1 MRAEVETEKKE
12 TRTCSQQTSAA
23 KEEAGN
29 ARAGN
34 RSWSCAY
41 MYIAKYTT
49 LWSCSIS
56 FGCASK
62 PMFIFNNGT
71 SPVFDAY
78 IGTLSRGVLNLGV
91 VICIPRSGSFK
102 LKSGALLTF
111 ASNNY
116 WPEEGALA
124 ALVDLDCRILPV
136 SLDANHQSASG
147 RMWFLHVYILNYS
160 VLIHIY
166 IYGCGLREQITSW
179 MIYSSDQS
187 MWQGAANRVPRRSK
201 KEQDAAAEWMQLG
214 WAARSVGF
222 SWNESF
228 KILGSCSPF
237 AIRVTPRMT
246 PRVDTVDMC

>member
-111 ASNNY
+111 ASKNY

-166 IYGCGLREQITSW
+166 IYMAVAFESRSPVGWFIQVTRACGKAQPTECRA
-179 MIYSSDQS
+179 
-187 MWQGAANRVPRRSK
+187 GRKRSK
-201 KEQDAAAEWMQLG
+201 TRRQNGCSLAEPQGLLG
-214 WAARSVGF
+214 F
-222 SWNESF
+222 
-228 KILGSCSPF
+228 LGTSLSRF
-237 AIRVTPRMT
+237 
-246 PRVDTVDMC
+246 